1 MLPQQSA
8 QQLLHQISDLD
19 EAIGEP
25 ISQNIPAKILL
36 HLFLEQSSANGLK
49 SDELNKIIGTS
60 ASTFDRYIKVLASEG
75 LIEMSQADMSKPAAL
90 RLSDSMKKRLAT
102 VFLSTE

>member
-25 ISQNIPAKILL
+25 ISQNISAKILL
-36 HLFLEQSSANGLK
+36 HLFVEQNSENVLK
-49 SDELNKIIGTS
+49 SDELNKMIDAPT
-60 ASTFDRYIKVLASEG
+60 STFDRYIKVLASEG
-75 LIEMSQADMSKPAAL
+75 LIEMSQADMSEPAAL

-102 VFLSTE
+102 VFLSPE